1 MKGKSLLTKVE
12 FEGMT
17 FVLIN
22 VYAPNNGHECV
33 VFFYGIEISHSE
45 V

>member
-1 MKGKSLLTKVE
+1 
-12 FEGMT
+12 MT

-33 VFFYGIEISHSE
+33 VFFMELRSVIQKFVDNVCTVIGG
-45 V
+45 